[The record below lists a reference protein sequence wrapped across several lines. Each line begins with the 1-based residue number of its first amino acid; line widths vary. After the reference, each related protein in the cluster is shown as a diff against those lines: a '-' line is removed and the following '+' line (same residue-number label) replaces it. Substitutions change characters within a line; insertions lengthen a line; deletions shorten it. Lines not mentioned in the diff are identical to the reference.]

1 MCVNMRV
8 FHAVL
13 GLPRL
18 RSTLFVC
25 IFRYHSKVF
34 LLLISWLLALPKS
47 FISMISGVFCLV
59 VRDRNYIS
67 NSKYFFSLRGRPS
80 CIYISPDTV
89 NKSLNVMLLFFLSSR
104 LPTGNY
110 ENALFH
116 LNITACS

>member
-1 MCVNMRV
+1 MCKYESDSRCFRTARIMVYI
-8 FHAVL
+8 
-13 GLPRL
+13 
-18 RSTLFVC
+18 FVS

-34 LLLISWLLALPKS
+34 LFLISLLLMLPKS

-59 VRDRNYIS
+59 VRDRNYTSI
-67 NSKYFFSLRGRPS
+67 SKYFFSLRGRPS

-89 NKSLNVMLLFFLSSR
+89 NKSLNVMLFFLSSR